1 MNYDK
6 NKYEKVLSINKGII
20 KSYPQKKI
28 IVKKTRVVNN
38 RVDFESDI
46 VLLERVNNN
55 KLTEQYNKRIKRM
68 VYKAAIFY
76 WKEFQKDFDNW
87 LDRLANISSEDGNSL
102 QDINKRIKIK
112 DIKDIRHEINR

>member
-28 IVKKTRVVNN
+28 IVKKTRVINN

-112 DIKDIRHEINR
+112 DIKHEINR